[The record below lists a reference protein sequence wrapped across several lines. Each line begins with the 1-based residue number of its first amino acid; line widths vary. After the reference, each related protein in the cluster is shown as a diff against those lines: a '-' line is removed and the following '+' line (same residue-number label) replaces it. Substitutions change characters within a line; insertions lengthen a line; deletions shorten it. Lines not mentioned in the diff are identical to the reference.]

1 MRPDVMSAG
10 RQAGHAATPCSA
22 RGGALAVLRP
32 WLPFLG
38 IPQCPPGRLHTAL
51 CRAPGH
57 IVYRESRLVTTPV
70 CMYIF
75 SEHQTRGHATCRA
88 A

>member
-10 RQAGHAATPCSA
+10 RQVGHAAALRGA

-32 WLPFLG
+32 WPACLG
-38 IPQCPPGRLHTAL
+38 MPQCPPGRLHTAL
-51 CRAPGH
+51 RRAPGH
-57 IVYRESRLVTTPV
+57 TVYRESRLVTTPV

-75 SEHQTRGHATCRA
+75 SEH
-88 A
+88 